1 MKVLP
6 SLSGIIALL
15 LVAVPAWSSSK
26 TTINIGRSDVSVTIP
41 EDYSRHTAVPLIVIL
56 HGYTGNSDNHDR
68 YMKFRSLVDEYGF
81 LLVAPDGTREAG
93 GQKHPFW
100 NATDACCDFQG
111 SEVDDSKYLA
121 ELIREVRSKYSID
134 GRRIYMFG
142 HSNGGF
148 MVHRMAL
155 DHPEMIAAVGA
166 LAGAA
171 METMEGEAPDRPV
184 SILQIHGTKDRLN
197 LYEGGDINGV
207 VYPGP
212 ARGLEKWVEFT
223 GGKPNTKIVRT
234 KLDLDSELEGLE
246 TTVTEFG
253 RKGRF
258 ELWTIEGGG
267 HVPAFND
274 NVTRMIVEWFMDH
287 PKGKA
292 KKMKKK
298 KR

>member
-1 MKVLP
+1 MKSVRSMVGVMVLV
-6 SLSGIIALL
+6 LAT
-15 LVAVPAWSSSK
+15 APAWSSSK
-26 TTINIGRSDVSVTIP
+26 TTINIGRSDVSLTVP

-56 HGYTGNSDNHDR
+56 HGYTDNSGNHDR
-68 YMKFRSLVDEYGF
+68 YMKFSSLVDEYEF
-81 LLVAPDGTREAG
+81 LLLAPDGTKEAG
-93 GQKHPFW
+93 GQNHPFW

-121 ELIREVRSKYSID
+121 ELIREVRSKYSVD
-134 GRRIYMFG
+134 GNRIYMFG

-148 MVHRMAL
+148 MVHRMAF
-155 DHPEMIAAVGA
+155 DHPNTIAAVGA

-171 METMEGEAPDRPV
+171 METMEGEAPERPV

-212 ARGLEKWVEFT
+212 ARGLEKWVEYT
-223 GGKPNTKIVRT
+223 GGKEAIKIVRT

-258 ELWTIEGGG
+258 ELWTIEEGG

-274 NVTRMIVEWFMDH
+274 NVTRLIVEWFMDH
-287 PKGKA
+287 PKEKA
-292 KKMKKK
+292 KKK